1 MAAALGDG
9 EAGGLGEGW
18 DGVGGRLGRAWG
30 RGGGGGGAARGP
42 HPHVDLGAGHPGAQ
56 PQEGHAP
63 RHLAGTV
70 ELAESVAEGA
80 GAAVPVPLWADV
92 PGAVPEGERDAV
104 ALLESDTLGLGQW
117 QREEGTPW
125 RCLESDT
132 LGVLLAEGPLVS
144 EAVGEAVT
152 VELRLSVVEGVREP
166 APVPLPV
173 GLPVA
178 VGVGVSGG
186 VPELEREVLP
196 VFEAKA
202 PAVREAAGEADRV
215 ELAESVGEGVKAA
228 GPVPPQ

>member
-117 QREEGTPW
+117 QREASKRHWEDARGAPTT
-125 RCLESDT
+125 DT
-132 LGVLLAEGPLVS
+132 ATAAAAAATS
-144 EAVGEAVT
+144 TA
-152 VELRLSVVEGVREP
+152 
-166 APVPLPV
+166 
-173 GLPVA
+173 
-178 VGVGVSGG
+178 
-186 VPELEREVLP
+186 
-196 VFEAKA
+196 
-202 PAVREAAGEADRV
+202 AAGESLRGRGGRGRW
-215 ELAESVGEGVKAA
+215 LRRLLQHGAA
-228 GPVPPQ
+228 PT